1 MPVRWGSGVA
11 AWVGPETSTTG
22 VVCTASGVNK
32 VRVELVWP
40 WEAERKSI
48 PRRSPRIGGS

>member
-1 MPVRWGSGVA
+1 
-11 AWVGPETSTTG
+11 
-22 VVCTASGVNK
+22 VCTASGVNK